1 VSAQEARW
9 LVLRIMAAGGDWAVQ
24 RTGCSAGA
32 YWVQVVDRFP
42 PYREIVLDA
51 PGVWEAHCAA
61 LAADWNA
68 RAVLLGWPRVDGGDG
83 PW

>member
-24 RTGCSAGA
+24 RTGCS
-32 YWVQVVDRFP
+32 
-42 PYREIVLDA
+42 A